1 MWGSRHTRLLRPKGQ
16 APVWSSCQSL
26 WLPGHLPPV
35 PQVPKGQSTMRRS
48 GLPPKPLRTPPSLD
62 PTGCWGIWPHRR
74 QIQET
79 GLGKSE
85 GWEYRDAP
93 VLPPA
98 LCHLD
103 EDMFPPW
110 GGPPSPHDC

>member
-1 MWGSRHTRLLRPKGQ
+1 MGIQAHSPPTSKGSSTCVVILPEPLAAWPLATGPPSPQGPEHHEE
-16 APVWSSCQSL
+16 AWS
-26 WLPGHLPPV
+26 
-35 PQVPKGQSTMRRS
+35 
-48 GLPPKPLRTPPSLD
+48 PPKPLRTPPSLD